1 MGCATMTRMRT
12 AEDLALLL
20 HDPATGAPL
29 TDSTSLPRV
38 LAGAVVL
45 QIVLDGRAHLA
56 PGRWRTHLV
65 VDDRS
70 PSGDHVLDLALGR
83 LPDDTTPKSAIEKLQ
98 SRVRDPL
105 MAGLVHDGVVRR
117 EERRWLGLSLTPRWP
132 AADRT
137 RRDAVLAR
145 LGAVLVDGAMP
156 TPDDASLV
164 ALVRAVKAEHK
175 LLGGDRARRRELR
188 AASKEVAEGEWAGEA
203 VRKAIADIEA
213 AVAVTAATAAATST

>member
-1 MGCATMTRMRT
+1 MTRMRT

-20 HDPATGAPL
+20 HDPTTGAPL
-29 TDSTSLPRV
+29 TDSTSLPRA

-45 QIVLDGRAHLA
+45 QIVIDGRAHLA

-70 PSGDHVLDLALGR
+70 PSGDHVLDLALAR

-105 MAGLVHDGVVRR
+105 MAGLVHDGAVRL
-117 EERRWLGLSLTPRWP
+117 EERRWLGFPLTPRWP

-137 RRDAVLAR
+137 RRDAALAR
-145 LGAVLVDGAMP
+145 LGAVLVDGATP

-175 LLGGDRARRRELR
+175 LLYAPRRELR